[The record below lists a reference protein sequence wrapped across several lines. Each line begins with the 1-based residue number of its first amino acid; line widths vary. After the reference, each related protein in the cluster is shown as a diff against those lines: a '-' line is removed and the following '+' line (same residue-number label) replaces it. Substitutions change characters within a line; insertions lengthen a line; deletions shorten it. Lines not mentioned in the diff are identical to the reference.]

1 MFIVHH
7 LLKRIIDILFS
18 LIALF
23 LLAPLFILLSLL
35 IFLSSPGSVFYRQ
48 IRVGK
53 EGSHYKMYKFR
64 TMYQDSEK
72 NTGPI
77 WATMEDE
84 RITPIGKIL
93 RRFHL
98 DEIPQF
104 FNVLIGDMSIVG
116 PRPERPEIVAHIMK
130 EIPDY
135 LNRTK
140 IKPGITGW
148 AQIHGVY
155 DKNLDDVTLKLKND
169 YYYIENRSIAFDI
182 KILFLT
188 LMKIIKGEG
197 V

>member
-1 MFIVHH
+1 MFGAYPLFKRNIDV
-7 LLKRIIDILFS
+7 LLS
-18 LIALF
+18 LIALVV
-23 LLAPLFILLSLL
+23 LSPLFILVSIL
-35 IFLSSPGSVFYRQ
+35 IYFSSPGNIYYRQ

-53 EGSHYKMYKFR
+53 EGVHYQMYKFR
-64 TMYQDSEK
+64 SMYQNSEK

-77 WATMEDE
+77 WASREDK
-84 RITPIGKIL
+84 RITPIGRVMRK
-93 RRFHL
+93 FHL

-116 PRPERPEIVAHIMK
+116 PRPERPEIVKNIME

-148 AQIHGVY
+148 AQVHGVY
-155 DKNLDDVTLKLKND
+155 DKNLDDVSLKLKKD
-169 YYYIENRSIAFDI
+169 CYYIENCSIVFDI

-188 LMKIIKGEG
+188 LMKIIKGQG

>member
-7 LLKRIIDILFS
+7 LLKRTIDILFS

-23 LLAPLFILLSLL
+23 LLAPMFILLSLL
-35 IFLSSPGSVFYRQ
+35 VFFSSPGSVFYRQ

>member
-1 MFIVHH
+1 MFEAYQLFKRNIDV
-7 LLKRIIDILFS
+7 LLS
-18 LIALF
+18 LMALVV
-23 LLAPLFILLSLL
+23 LSPLFILLSIL
-35 IFLSSPGSVFYRQ
+35 IYFSSPGNIYYRQ

-53 EGSHYKMYKFR
+53 EGVHYQMYKFR
-64 TMYQDSEK
+64 SMYQNSEK

-77 WATMEDE
+77 WASREDK
-84 RITPIGKIL
+84 RITPIGRVMRK
-93 RRFHL
+93 FHL

-116 PRPERPEIVAHIMK
+116 PRPERPEIVKNIME

-148 AQIHGVY
+148 AQVQGVY
-155 DKNLDDVTLKLKND
+155 DKNLDDVSLKLKKD
-169 YYYIENRSIAFDI
+169 CYYIENCSIAFDI

-188 LMKIIKGEG
+188 LMKIIKGQG

>member
-1 MFIVHH
+1 MFIVHQ
-7 LLKRIIDILFS
+7 LLKRTIDILFS

-23 LLAPLFILLSLL
+23 ILAPLFILLS
-35 IFLSSPGSVFYRQ
+35 FLVLFSSPGSVFYRL
-48 IRVGK
+48 IRVGR
-53 EGSHYKMYKFR
+53 EGLHYKMYKFR
-64 TMYQDSEK
+64 SMYLDSEK

-77 WATMEDE
+77 WASKEDE
-84 RITPIGKIL
+84 RITPIGKVM

-148 AQIHGVY
+148 AQIHGAY
-155 DKNLDDVTLKLKND
+155 DKNLDDVNLKLKND
-169 YYYIENRSIAFDI
+169 YYYIENSSIVFDI

-188 LMKIIKGEG
+188 LMKIIKGQG

>member
-77 WATMEDE
+77 WASMEDE

-148 AQIHGVY
+148 AQIHGTY